1 MPLLKPVVDT
11 DPILETPAEIESPS
25 ISLVTGETRKDA
37 MPSPALQLQSSL
49 HRSIQDGK
57 VMSEARVADLD
68 NRKIPLGWT
77 LVGMTAVCGIFWAG
91 VWAVLS

>member
-1 MPLLKPVVDT
+1 MPRLKPVVSE
-11 DPILETPAEIESPS
+11 DPIVETTTEIDSPS
-25 ISLVTGETRKDA
+25 ITLVTAQNQRDA

-57 VMSEARVADLD
+57 VMSDARAADLD

-77 LVGMTAVCGIFWAG
+77 LVGLTAVCGIFWAG

>member
-1 MPLLKPVVDT
+1 MPLLKPVVDA
-11 DPILETPAEIESPS
+11 DPSVETPTESHSPS
-25 ISLVTGETRKDA
+25 VTLVTDQIERDA

-57 VMSEARVADLD
+57 VMSDARVADLD
-68 NRKIPLGWT
+68 SRKIPLGWT